1 MKAIPILLIIF
12 LLVVPIISLGQSFQE
27 ITPNI
32 SRIMNLFTE
41 LIDISEKIFSLFQH
55 LWEVIYEWVT
65 ETFNINL
72 KNIVRELIRVII
84 DILDLFIRILKAMVP

>member
-12 LLVVPIISLGQSFQE
+12 LLFPTISLGQSFQE
-27 ITPNI
+27 TTPNI
-32 SRIMNLFTE
+32 SRIVNLFTE
-41 LIDISEKIFSLFQH
+41 LIDISEKIFSLFQN

-84 DILDLFIRILKAMVP
+84 DILDLFIRILKAIVP